1 MRWRPAFRAVA
12 LSAALCAA
20 VLSPAGPAP
29 AAPQAVTT
37 EAVFNNPV
45 GTAAE
50 QQAVVRR
57 QVELVDGAPA
67 GSRVRLAMYY
77 ADDPTLSDA
86 LIAAHARGGRVQA
99 IFDHKAVSMAPY
111 QSPLAALGSDTAKT
125 SWVHECGAGRGCV
138 GTRTLGTV
146 DAINHNKFL
155 LLSQTQGTPNV
166 VVQSSA
172 NLHNGRD
179 GTKGWNNAL
188 VLTGNDKIY
197 AAYDA
202 YFDDLAA
209 GKANNNYYDTG
220 RAPVTSGAAKA
231 HFYPR
236 AESNGKPYDDA
247 SEDTVATVLDHV
259 QCFGNTKY
267 GTTDNHRTRIR
278 VSMTI
283 FSRPYL
289 AQRLVAL
296 DAAGCYVE
304 VSETYNPS
312 SALEKQSLQYLLAKT
327 SSAYNGVI
335 TKYYCQADPVWIH
348 DKYLLVEGN
357 YYDGPDRKI
366 VWTGSHNWSGNSL
379 RQSDETMLQLED
391 DAVHDAYVANFNE
404 LRAATTHQPANGAAI
419 AC

>member
-1 MRWRPAFRAVA
+1 M
-12 LSAALCAA
+12 
-20 VLSPAGPAP
+20 
-29 AAPQAVTT
+29 TT
-37 EAVFNNPV
+37 EAVFNNPT

-50 QQAVVRR
+50 QQAVVAR
-57 QVELVDGAPA
+57 QVELIAGAPA
-67 GSRVRLAMYY
+67 GARIRLAMFY
-77 ADDPTLSDA
+77 ADDPTLPDA
-86 LIAAHARGGRVQA
+86 LIAAHRRGVGVQA
-99 IFDHKAVSMAPY
+99 VFDYKAVAMAPY
-111 QSPLAALGSDTAKT
+111 QSLVAELGSDTSQP
-125 SWVHECGAGRGCV
+125 SWVMNCGQGRGCV

-155 LLSQTQGTPNV
+155 LLSQTQGTPHV

-188 VLTGNDKIY
+188 VLVGNDGIY
-197 AAYDA
+197 NAYNG
-202 YFDDLAA
+202 YFDDLTARR
-209 GKANNNYYDTG
+209 ANNDYYSTG
-220 RAPVTSGAAKA
+220 RPPVASGNAKA

-236 AESNGKPYDDA
+236 AESNGKPYDDP

-259 QCFGNTKY
+259 KCFGNSTY
-267 GTTDNHRTRIR
+267 GTSDNHRTRIR

-289 AQRLVAL
+289 AERLADL
-296 DAAGCYVE
+296 DAQGCYVE
-304 VSETYNPS
+304 VSQTYNPD
-312 SALEKQSLQYLLAKT
+312 SAMEKQSLETLLQKT
-327 SSAYNGVI
+327 SSVYGGVI
-335 TKYYCQADPVWIH
+335 TKYYCQADSIWIH

-357 YYDGPDRKI
+357 YYDTPDRKI
-366 VWTGSHNWSGNSL
+366 LWTGSHNFSGNSL

-391 DAVHDAYVANFNE
+391 STVFDAYVANFNQ

>member
-1 MRWRPAFRAVA
+1 
-12 LSAALCAA
+12 
-20 VLSPAGPAP
+20 
-29 AAPQAVTT
+29 
-37 EAVFNNPV
+37 
-45 GTAAE
+45 
-50 QQAVVRR
+50 
-57 QVELVDGAPA
+57 
-67 GSRVRLAMYY
+67 
-77 ADDPTLSDA
+77 
-86 LIAAHARGGRVQA
+86 
-99 IFDHKAVSMAPY
+99 
-111 QSPLAALGSDTAKT
+111 
-125 SWVHECGAGRGCV
+125 V
-138 GTRTLGTV
+138 GTRALGAV
-146 DAINHNKFL
+146 AAINHNKFL
-155 LLSQTQGTPNV
+155 LLSQTQGTANV

-188 VLTGNDKIY
+188 VLTGNDGIY
-197 AAYDA
+197 TAYNA
-202 YFDDLAA
+202 YFDDLKART
-209 GKANNNYYDTG
+209 ANNNYYDTG
-220 RAPVTSGAAKA
+220 RPPVTSGTAKA

-236 AESNGKPYDDA
+236 AESNGQPYDDA

-259 QCFGNTKY
+259 KCFGNTKY

-289 AQRLVAL
+289 AQRLAAL

-304 VSETYNPS
+304 VSETYNPG

-327 SSAYNGVI
+327 SSVYNGVI
-335 TKYYCQADPVWIH
+335 TKYYCQDDSTWIH

-366 VWTGSHNWSGNSL
+366 LWTGSHNWSGNSL

-391 DAVHDAYVANFNE
+391 PAVHDAYVANFNK